1 MVLDI
6 PGNLLKQFL
15 ISTILIRQEYITALK
30 FAIFI
35 ARGGRPG
42 DTIQDETMERVGN
55 PLPEERNE
63 SSLATQPNPFTCPNA
78 QDAFLAGAVAFLGHP
93 GSGM

>member
-1 MVLDI
+1 MVLDV

-15 ISTILIRQEYITALK
+15 ISTILIRQEYVTALN

-42 DTIQDETMERVGN
+42 DA
-55 PLPEERNE
+55 PLPEEQNE
-63 SSLATQPNPFTCPNA
+63 LSLATQPNPFTCPNA
-78 QDAFLAGAVAFLGHP
+78 QDAFLAGAVALLGHP
-93 GSGM
+93 GIGM